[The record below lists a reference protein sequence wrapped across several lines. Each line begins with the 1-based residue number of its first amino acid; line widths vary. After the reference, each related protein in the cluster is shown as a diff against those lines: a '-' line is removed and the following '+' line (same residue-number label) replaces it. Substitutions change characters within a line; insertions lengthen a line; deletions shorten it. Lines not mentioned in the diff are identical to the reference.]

1 MSNKDIL
8 GLPPINPNYYL
19 GLNPAA
25 GNAEG
30 HALPKGEIREINKDS
45 IRRRVAIDTLA
56 SNNEKGLNL
65 ILSMDQKA
73 FVSYIKNAQ
82 YITQIMVESEGK
94 PHEEYCKAFGE
105 RMLQV
110 SAHHTNALIEAGAA
124 RIAYEINRPPS
135 PDEGP
140 KGIIKFLLSQ
150 G

>member
-8 GLPPINPNYYL
+8 GLPPINPNNYL
-19 GLNPAA
+19 GLNPAS
-25 GNAEG
+25 NITEG
-30 HALPKGEIREINKDS
+30 QALPKGEIREINQDS

-73 FVSYIKNAQ
+73 FVAYIRNAQ
-82 YITQIMVESEGK
+82 YISQIMVESEGK

-124 RIAYEINRPPS
+124 RIAFEINRPPQLENDS
-135 PDEGP
+135 PGLL
-140 KGIIKFLLSQ
+140 GFLFR
-150 G
+150 